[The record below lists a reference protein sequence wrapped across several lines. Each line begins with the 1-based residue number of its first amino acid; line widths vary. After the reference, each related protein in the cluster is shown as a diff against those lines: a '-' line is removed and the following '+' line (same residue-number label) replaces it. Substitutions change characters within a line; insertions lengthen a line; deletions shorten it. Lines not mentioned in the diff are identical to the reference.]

1 MTGAIASTGN
11 HTPAADV
18 CVASSSESGGRD
30 LRTSSQLAGPRERLS
45 PVIGRKNSRRY
56 VGRVSDVLE
65 GGGSRRSGP
74 PRWVWLVAGVVIA
87 LGAASWA
94 AAGGDRAGKAGSDR
108 PPAAGPASASSP
120 SPSPSPSL
128 SLSPPSPWPSAAGA
142 CGSTAF
148 RSLLSAQ
155 PLTERIG
162 VRLLV
167 GGYGVRLVDADTGT
181 ARPVRGIPTDATHT
195 VSGLVS
201 AAGVVYTTSAR
212 CDGVAGRVYRLDDGT
227 AHPLAATPVDGLLA
241 GAGRVWAVDYPD
253 EFAPPTIP
261 VRLRPLNGGRAVA
274 LPSGAYPVA
283 DAAAGIVA
291 GVDQVSAMP
300 HVVLLDPSTGRP
312 VRTLGAGIPLAV
324 DRSDLL
330 LQLGSCALGR
340 ATASCTIA
348 RIDLRTGHQGSRYV
362 LPTGRVPVSAGSVSR
377 DGRLAV
383 FQLAR
388 AHTDPRFDPGH
399 PIPPADIA
407 LLHLDTGRLDIVPNL
422 ELAPK
427 TDAGLVI
434 ADDGSWLFVAVN
446 DGDHTHLLAWHPG
459 LDAPRSVARL
469 PGPINGTPSLLIA

>member
-1 MTGAIASTGN
+1 
-11 HTPAADV
+11 
-18 CVASSSESGGRD
+18 
-30 LRTSSQLAGPRERLS
+30 
-45 PVIGRKNSRRY
+45 
-56 VGRVSDVLE
+56 
-65 GGGSRRSGP
+65 
-74 PRWVWLVAGVVIA
+74 VAGVVIT
-87 LGAASWA
+87 LGAATWA
-94 AAGGDRAGKAGSDR
+94 AADGDRAGRAASDR
-108 PPAAGPASASSP
+108 PPAAGPASAS
-120 SPSPSPSL
+120 SPSL

-142 CGSTAF
+142 CGTTAF

-181 ARPVRGIPTDATHT
+181 ARAVRGIPTDATHT

-201 AAGVVYTTSAR
+201 AAGVVFTTSAS
-212 CDGVAGRVYRLDDGT
+212 CDGLAGPVYRLDDGT
-227 AHPLAATPVDGLLA
+227 AHPIAATPVDGLLA

-253 EFAPPTIP
+253 ASAAPTAL
-261 VRLRPLNGGRAVA
+261 VRLRPLNGGPAVT
-274 LPSGAYPVA
+274 LPTGAYPVA

-291 GVDQVSAMP
+291 GVDQVGARP
-300 HVVLLDPSTGRP
+300 HVVLLDPGTGRP
-312 VRTLGAGIPLAV
+312 ARTLGTGVPLAV
-324 DRSDLL
+324 ERSHLL
-330 LQLGSCALGR
+330 LQRGPCDLDQ

-348 RIDLRTGHQGSRYV
+348 RIDLRTGHQDSRYV
-362 LPTGRVPVSAGSVSR
+362 LPTGRVPVSVGSVSR

-434 ADDGSWLFVAVN
+434 ADDGSWLFVALN